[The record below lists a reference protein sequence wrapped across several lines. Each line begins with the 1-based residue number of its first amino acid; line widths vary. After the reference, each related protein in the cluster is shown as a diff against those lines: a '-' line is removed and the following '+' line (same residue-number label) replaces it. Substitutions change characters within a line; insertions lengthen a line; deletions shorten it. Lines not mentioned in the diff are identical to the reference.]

1 MRVRSRRRVS
11 VSNEIDGLSLNA
23 GRNASIKI
31 AYFVHDVNDAA
42 VARRVTMLRAAGA
55 AVTVAGFRRDDRL
68 PKTVSG
74 ARVVDLGRT
83 ADARL
88 LQRAMV
94 VFRNLLRPKT
104 MLEGMGRPDVIIA
117 RNLESLALAVRAR
130 REVPTARLVYECLDI
145 HRSLLGSSVPHRIIQ
160 RIESALLK
168 SIDLLIVSSPAFVRE
183 YFSKKPGF
191 GAPVLLVENKVL
203 TLEAEPHA
211 EQGALAGPPWT
222 IGWFGNLRC
231 RRTFDTLAALAAR
244 SDGRVRILIAGR
256 SSPAVF
262 DDFAAL
268 VERSPNCT
276 FVGSF
281 TPEDLGTLYA
291 QCHFAWA
298 IDYFEEGLN
307 SSWLLPNRLYEAS
320 GFGAVPIALK
330 SVETG
335 RWLARYDA
343 GWLIDDTVGVEG
355 MAAMFENLDLAG
367 YAKLYQA
374 VAAIPREA
382 LIADRS
388 DCDKLLH
395 AVAGR

>member
-1 MRVRSRRRVS
+1 VS
-11 VSNEIDGLSLNA
+11 DEIDGLSLSA
-23 GRNASIKI
+23 GRNATIRI
-31 AYFVHDVNDAA
+31 AYFVHDMNDAA

-55 AVTVAGFRRDDRL
+55 TVTVAGFRRDDRL
-68 PKTVSG
+68 PEAVSG
-74 ARVVDLGRT
+74 VPVVDLGRT
-83 ADARL
+83 ADAKL

-104 MLEGMGRPDVIIA
+104 MFEGMGQPDVIIA

-130 REVPTARLVYECLDI
+130 RKVPTARLVYECLDI
-145 HRSLLGSSVPHRIIQ
+145 HRSLLGSSSPHRIIQ

-191 GAPVLLVENKVL
+191 DAPVLLVENKVL
-203 TLEAEPHA
+203 TLGTMAYV
-211 EQGALAGPPWT
+211 EQAFSAGPPWT

-231 RRTFDTLAALAAR
+231 RRTFETLAALAAR
-244 SDGRVRILIAGR
+244 SNGRIRILVAGR
-256 SSPAVF
+256 ASPAVF

-276 FVGSF
+276 FAGAF
-281 TPEDLGTLYA
+281 TPDDLGKLYA

-307 SSWLLPNRLYEAS
+307 SNWLLPNRLYEAS
-320 GFGAVPIALK
+320 SFGAVPIALK

-343 GWLIDDTVGVEG
+343 GWLIDDAGGVEG
-355 MAAMFENLDLAG
+355 MAAMFENLDPAG
-367 YAKLYQA
+367 YAKLHQA

-388 DCDKLLH
+388 DCDELLD